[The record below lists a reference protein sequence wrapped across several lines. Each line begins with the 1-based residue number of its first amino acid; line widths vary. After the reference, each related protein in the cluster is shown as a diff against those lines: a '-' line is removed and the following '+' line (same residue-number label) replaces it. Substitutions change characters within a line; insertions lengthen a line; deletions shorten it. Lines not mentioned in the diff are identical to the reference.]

1 MCEQRNNGL
10 CRGRKRPMRGRKSGL
25 RERWGPL
32 ASRDGLGGSGIAWA
46 ITRAALLGIPAAAAI
61 THTSV
66 GEH

>member
-1 MCEQRNNGL
+1 
-10 CRGRKRPMRGRKSGL
+10 MRGRKSGL